1 MAYLMTKFIND
12 MASKIADYTASTTVG
27 ATAFGSGVTTHA
39 AGVAAGIVAIAALQI
54 AMLAMR
60 GIMIAQEE
68 VDSLI
73 SKLADQMKADNTDSA
88 IRQKIDTEAKHKYGE
103 KSEYFMWPCWG
114 IPNAGLDYNDETV
127 VACAKKTDWSLDL
140 VASKVLNSNSST
152 RIITDPVNVPID
164 HSTADIANSR
174 SVQYTLK
181 GEIPLYVASCYGKT
195 DVRKLPQDMAKIEGV
210 SGFLPA
216 QSFKNQNI
224 GVSAPVFT
232 PSLFQDYIIDKQWQ
246 LSQCV
251 TYGLTQWVS
260 CKDTK
265 LINCA
270 PSNMIVTGE
279 FCGVACPYTAIE
291 VKRGLSKD
299 YMRPWAI
306 TPNVLAFNCTG
317 FNTILDNKMYHA
329 FDGMSYRITEW
340 TGSPGLNKN
349 NQTFLYSFQLN
360 DRFKRSN
367 KFPAN
372 EVQGNFDGDPG
383 IDIHTVDKVYT
394 LVTNAA
400 KQKGMEG
407 GTIGE
412 DKDATRWAL
421 PIFTEQIA
429 TMPAAVKTLTAM
441 QLNVYDGITALT
453 TNIMNNQVAYKAP
466 VSVDFIINKTTYRYT
481 NDYICT
487 VQTQQ
492 GLDIITEVIP
502 VLGLTFIGSN
512 LTEAYFYSKATRF
525 YYVFAGGTTLT
536 KIDMLERFRDVKM
549 GAWDF
554 INHEIVMPCL
564 MSYTRLDADVK
575 DNDTETDNII
585 VPVVSQGRISGEL
598 PPPIT
603 TIFND
608 RSWYKVL
615 SLPAGFVYQGP
626 NRVVINRSVFVEYM
640 LDSFK
645 HNLGKWKRMDRE
657 NYDNKR
663 VYNDRYDKVNVNVDG
678 VDGWTHN
685 PFVLVTSPLGQ
696 SEDTD
701 CLFEWTITFC
711 WPVEMDYIY
720 GEDNYA
726 CVNIMAETMTPG
738 GKVTTRP
745 THVFLTK
752 ELFTRTG
759 NYGYYSFT
767 YQSKNG
773 TGNRERL
780 HIWCDQYIAIS
791 NITCESKVVT
801 NKRTSQLTQQVDVKD
816 LKEL

>member
-1 MAYLMTKFIND
+1 
-12 MASKIADYTASTTVG
+12 
-27 ATAFGSGVTTHA
+27 
-39 AGVAAGIVAIAALQI
+39 
-54 AMLAMR
+54 
-60 GIMIAQEE
+60 
-68 VDSLI
+68 
-73 SKLADQMKADNTDSA
+73 
-88 IRQKIDTEAKHKYGE
+88 
-103 KSEYFMWPCWG
+103 
-114 IPNAGLDYNDETV
+114 
-127 VACAKKTDWSLDL
+127 
-140 VASKVLNSNSST
+140 
-152 RIITDPVNVPID
+152 
-164 HSTADIANSR
+164 
-174 SVQYTLK
+174 
-181 GEIPLYVASCYGKT
+181 
-195 DVRKLPQDMAKIEGV
+195 
-210 SGFLPA
+210 
-216 QSFKNQNI
+216 
-224 GVSAPVFT
+224 
-232 PSLFQDYIIDKQWQ
+232 
-246 LSQCV
+246 
-251 TYGLTQWVS
+251 
-260 CKDTK
+260 
-265 LINCA
+265 
-270 PSNMIVTGE
+270 
-279 FCGVACPYTAIE
+279 
-291 VKRGLSKD
+291 
-299 YMRPWAI
+299 
-306 TPNVLAFNCTG
+306 
-317 FNTILDNKMYHA
+317 
-329 FDGMSYRITEW
+329 
-340 TGSPGLNKN
+340 
-349 NQTFLYSFQLN
+349 
-360 DRFKRSN
+360 
-367 KFPAN
+367 
-372 EVQGNFDGDPG
+372 
-383 IDIHTVDKVYT
+383 
-394 LVTNAA
+394 
-400 KQKGMEG
+400 
-407 GTIGE
+407 
-412 DKDATRWAL
+412 
-421 PIFTEQIA
+421 
-429 TMPAAVKTLTAM
+429 M

-615 SLPAGFVYQGP
+615 SLPAGFAYQGP
-626 NRVVINRSVFVEYM
+626 NRVVINRNVFVEYM

-663 VYNDRYDKVNVNVDG
+663 IYDNRYDKVNVNVEG

-801 NKRTSQLTQQVDVKD
+801 SKRTSQLTQQVDVKD